1 MAALSN
7 ADSEKIRSAVSR
19 MDGIVESISGC
30 VGKFADAIETLDKGW
45 VSDVKADFMARY
57 QKDWEAMQEMLAQ
70 YREIGAQLLEAA
82 ADLEKT
88 ESEALSSVRAL
99 R

>member
-7 ADSEKIRSAVSR
+7 VDSEKIRSAVSR

-30 VGKFADAIETLDKGW
+30 IGKFADAIETLDKGW
-45 VSDVKADFMARY
+45 VSGVKADFMARY

-70 YREIGAQLLEAA
+70 YREIGAQLLDAA

-88 ESEALSSVRAL
+88 ESETLGSVRAL
-99 R
+99 G